1 MYYWLKN
8 KQTHLDFI
16 ENKETLEWVSNCCL
30 MPLSSSSAISRWE
43 QVNFQWDDDEVL
55 FVLDQYCVLSGEAE
69 HLIFVMQSQKTTS

>member
-1 MYYWLKN
+1 
-8 KQTHLDFI
+8 
-16 ENKETLEWVSNCCL
+16 

-69 HLIFVMQSQKTTS
+69 YLIFVTQSQKKLHHKSFFLIYSI